1 MQHTSQ
7 NEKDENE
14 ELTTEDQGRT
24 GKADQGICEACEE
37 GGLKVSSWKHFDA
50 WQEYVDGTINE
61 NVLAAKAQ
69 TELTEFAKSFG
80 KYLVI
85 EKEDPS
91 PSEDAEKKERVKRA
105 NKIYRTLCEA
115 TGLTFCFFNSFAVWS
130 DYVQG
135 KMGEKDFLEKA
146 KMEVEKMVSES
157 NLGRG

>member
-1 MQHTSQ
+1 MQQTSEDDKLQ
-7 NEKDENE
+7 NNE
-14 ELTTEDQGRT
+14 STTEDPERSEQ
-24 GKADQGICEACEE
+24 ASQLICEACEE
-37 GGLKVSSWKHFDA
+37 GGLKVSSWKNFDA

-105 NKIYRTLCEA
+105 NKIYRTLCET

-135 KMGEKDFLEKA
+135 KISETEFLEKA
-146 KMEVEKMVSES
+146 KLEVEKMVGASS
-157 NLGRG
+157 